1 MPEKEGNWGVPLKIL
16 PLKILSLSLVSS
28 SCLLLP
34 GCHGVRGS
42 ALLSPPSDNDLLT
55 PSPETIE
62 PADHALKPRARINP
76 PAFVVIAQVC
86 VRAAK
91 G

>member
-16 PLKILSLSLVSS
+16 PLSLVSS

-42 ALLSPPSDNDLLT
+42 VLLSPPSHNDLLT

-62 PADHALKPRARINP
+62 PADHALKPWARINP
-76 PAFVVIAQVC
+76 AAFVVIA
-86 VRAAK
+86 
-91 G
+91 